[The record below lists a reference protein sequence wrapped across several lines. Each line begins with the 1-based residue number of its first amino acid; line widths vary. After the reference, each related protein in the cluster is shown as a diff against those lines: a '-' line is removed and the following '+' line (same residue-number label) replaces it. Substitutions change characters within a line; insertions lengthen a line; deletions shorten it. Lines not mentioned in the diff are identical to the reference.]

1 VPLTPMILNRRT
13 LLAST
18 GALLAVPAFAAPGE
32 FAPIIRRLSPRL
44 DRIVTPAT
52 TVEVIATDIKW
63 AEGPVWVKDGGFLLF
78 SDPPAN
84 IIRRWSR
91 KDGVSIFLTPSGTA
105 GLDPKLVREAGSNG
119 LAMDHQGRLLI
130 ANSGGGS
137 IDRIDLRTMQRTVL
151 AHEYQGRRFSSCNDM
166 SVAKSGAIYF
176 TDPPYGFTQ
185 GDDSPLKQAKQNG
198 IYRFVEGQG
207 VALVDGSLTR
217 PNGLALTPDE
227 KRLFVSNSDE
237 KDRKI
242 VVYDLGPGGLPTG
255 PARLFLDASK
265 LTGPGNPDGMKIA
278 ADGTMFCSSPGGMW
292 ILAPDGEKLGLIE
305 HGAPIANCC
314 FGEDGRTLFMT
325 ANTRVFRMPLKI
337 NGWTA

>member
-1 VPLTPMILNRRT
+1 MILTRRT
-13 LLAST
+13 LLGSAA
-18 GALLAVPAFAAPGE
+18 ALIAAPAFADSGGE
-32 FAPIIRRLSPRL
+32 ITPAIRRLSPKL
-44 DRIVTPAT
+44 DRILASDAK
-52 TVEVIATDIKW
+52 VEVIATGIQW
-63 AEGPVWVKDGGFLLF
+63 AEGPVWVKDGGYLLF

-91 KDGVSIFLTPSGTA
+91 ADGVAVFLQPSGTP

-119 LAMDHQGRLLI
+119 LALDPQGRLLI

-137 IDRIDLRTMQRTVL
+137 IDRVDLRTKARTTLV
-151 AHEYQGRRFSSCNDM
+151 AQYQGKRFSSCNDL
-166 SVAKSGAIYF
+166 SVSKSGAIYF

-185 GDDSPLKQAKQNG
+185 GDASPLKQQKQNG
-198 IYRFVEGQG
+198 VYRWAEGG
-207 VALVDGSLTR
+207 EAVLVSGALTR
-217 PNGLALTPDE
+217 PNGIALTPDE

-242 VVYDLGPGGLPTG
+242 VYFDLDARGLPTG
-255 PARLFLDASK
+255 PAKLFLDASGMK
-265 LTGPGNPDGMKIA
+265 GPGNPDGMKIA

-292 ILAPDGEKLGLIE
+292 ILSPTGEKLGLIE

-325 ANTRVFRMPLKI
+325 ANTRVFRLPLRI
-337 NGWTA
+337 DGWRA